1 VIKKYYFFFFFVGFL
16 TFSSPIVAIEGISI
30 LASRQLL
37 EQPTVQRTV
46 DDCIKLLQQAC
57 QCTVNVNDR
66 TQEILLV
73 LPELNPAKIPS
84 QSPQAAQYSYPY
96 IHYPPHHYQWTSK
109 RQGQQL
115 ELRLESPT
123 YVGISFGL
131 YGLLQEQLWFAFYH
145 PKKTIIPQLDFW
157 PLTED
162 FTWSAQPRF
171 DKKGFHIHTMHPL
184 ELTEPLLNPNCP
196 NGLEQIKEYIDWLV
210 HNQQNYF
217 EFNLLEHEELEAWL
231 EYIQPAVDYAH
242 QRGVLVGLDISL
254 QMTQQK
260 AFKLYKKF
268 PNALKGAKK
277 RIADRLAQ
285 LFQVP
290 WDVIAMESSTTEFTK
305 GNANKTQELTL
316 YVTDLVVN
324 TYKAHLAGRKH
335 VVKDDQM
342 LNKVQKADTL
352 SAQHKALDAHRA
364 SFIHTVM
371 FYGLTDTVAPVY
383 QNKNLLHL
391 LDLLKKEQQQRETW
405 YFPESAYWI
414 TFDNSVPMYLMP
426 YLQTRLD
433 DILLM
438 DSLGVSGH
446 LTFTSGWEW
455 GYWSIDWSIARW
467 SWQHTF
473 NGRIIR
479 PNATQFLGDIFHNQT
494 IMEYINQ
501 LANIQQDYIKDQQ
514 LIRYMVAQTVTDELP
529 PKLALE
535 LHPRPYQP
543 YRWIRKKAP
552 LAYLYELQQTVIK
565 PLAEFAQQ
573 SQQVL
578 QQFKK
583 ETYTLTP
590 ERQAVLNELQTALT
604 ITQLRGQHRVHTL
617 TALSQRRANQ
627 IHKQNPQDWQQ
638 ELANA
643 SLVRLQ
649 AQQLV
654 TAQEQQYR
662 YPVDQIG
669 RPLKDGGST
678 AYAYGYLYPVSHLH
692 FWQREEQ
699 QILQDKYGPFFMSIW
714 DVPRILGIVP

>member
-1 VIKKYYFFFFFVGFL
+1 MIKKYYFFFFFVGFI
-16 TFSSPIVAIEGISI
+16 TFSSPIAAIEGISI

-37 EQPTVQRTV
+37 EQPAVQRTV

-66 TQEILLV
+66 AQGILLI
-73 LPELNPAKIPS
+73 LPELNPAEIPS
-84 QSPQAAQYSYPY
+84 QSPQAAQHSYPS
-96 IHYPPHHYQWTSK
+96 IHYPPHYYQWTSK
-109 RQGQQL
+109 RQGQQI
-115 ELRLESPT
+115 ELRLESPS

-145 PKKTIIPQLDFW
+145 PQKTIIPQLDFW

-196 NGLEQIKEYIDWLV
+196 NGLEQIKAYIDWLV

-217 EFNLLEHEELEAWL
+217 EFNLLENENLEAWL
-231 EYIQPAVDYAH
+231 KYIKPAVEYAH
-242 QRGVLVGLDISL
+242 KRGILVGLDISL
-254 QMTQQK
+254 HMTQQK

-268 PNALKGAKK
+268 PATLKSAKK
-277 RIADRLAQ
+277 QIADRLAL

-290 WDVIAMESSTTEFTK
+290 WDVIAMERSTTEFTK
-305 GNANKTQELTL
+305 GNATKTQELTL
-316 YVTDLVVN
+316 YATDLIVN
-324 TYKAHLAGRKH
+324 TYGAHLAGREH
-335 VVKDDQM
+335 VVKEDQM
-342 LNKVQKADTL
+342 LNKVQEADTL
-352 SAQHKALDAHRA
+352 SAQQKELDAHRA

-383 QNKNLLHL
+383 QNDNLLHL
-391 LDLLKKEQQQRETW
+391 LELLKEQQQQRETW
-405 YFPESAYWI
+405 YFPESSYWI

-426 YLQTRLD
+426 YLKTRLE

-467 SWQHTF
+467 SWSHTF
-473 NGRIIR
+473 NGRTIQ
-479 PNATQFLGDIFHNQT
+479 PSATQFLGDIFHNQS
-494 IMEYINQ
+494 IVKYINQ
-501 LANIQQDYIKDQQ
+501 LATIQQDYIKDQQ

-535 LHPRPYQP
+535 FHPRPYQP

-552 LAYLYELQQTVIK
+552 LAYLDELQQTVIQ
-565 PLAEFAQQ
+565 PLAQFAQQ
-573 SQQVL
+573 SQHVL
-578 QQFKK
+578 QQFKN
-583 ETYTLTP
+583 ETYILTP
-590 ERQAVLNELQTALT
+590 ERQAILNELQTALT

-617 TALSQRRANQ
+617 TALQQRRANQ
-627 IHKQNPQDWQQ
+627 IHKQDQQDWQQ

-654 TAQEQQYR
+654 TAQEKQYR
-662 YPVDQIG
+662 YPVNQIG
-669 RPLKDGGST
+669 RPLENGGST
-678 AYAYGYLYPVSHLH
+678 AYDYGYLYPVSQLH